1 MSAHLSTFKSSTALI
16 TGASSGIGKAYA
28 QKLASLGIH
37 LILTARSEQKL
48 NDLADELRKKYN
60 VNVEVIVLDLAQANS
75 AQILFDEVQAR
86 KLSVEILINNAGFG
100 KWTKFL
106 DQSVST
112 YQEMITLNISSVTS
126 LCYLF
131 LPHMLANKKGI
142 MINISSTGAFQPLP
156 YIAVYGA
163 SKSYVLQ
170 FTEALAGEYSSSG
183 VKFLAVCPGNT
194 ETNFTQVANADTSGM
209 KSSTV
214 DDVVSATVAA
224 LHKNKPTLVVGCSN
238 YLTSQLPRI
247 LSRKKMINLVEGM
260 LRTRVIDPS

>member
-1 MSAHLSTFKSSTALI
+1 MSAHLSIFKNSTALI

-28 QKLASLGIH
+28 QKFASLGVH

-60 VNVEVIVLDLAQANS
+60 VNVEVIVLDLAQPNS
-75 AQILFDEVQAR
+75 AQDLFDEIQAR
-86 KLSVEILINNAGFG
+86 NLSVEILINNAGFG

-131 LPHMLANKKGI
+131 LPHMLSNKGI

-170 FTEALAGEYSSSG
+170 FTEALAGEYASSG

-214 DDVVSATVAA
+214 EDVVSATVKA
-224 LHKNKPTLVVGCSN
+224 LDKNKATVVVGCSN

-247 LSRKKMINLVEGM
+247 LSRQKMINLVEGM
-260 LRTRVIDPS
+260 LKTRVVEHS

>member
-1 MSAHLSTFKSSTALI
+1 MSAHLSIFKNSTALI

-28 QKLASLGIH
+28 QEFASLGIH

-60 VNVEVIVLDLAQANS
+60 VNVEVIVLDLAQPNS
-75 AQILFDEVQAR
+75 AQSLFDEVQAR
-86 KLSVEILINNAGFG
+86 KLTVDILINNAGFG

-106 DQSVST
+106 DQSVAT

-224 LHKNKPTLVVGCSN
+224 LDKNKPTLVVGCSN

-260 LRTRVIDPS
+260 LRTRVIES

>member
-1 MSAHLSTFKSSTALI
+1 MSAHLSIFKNSTALI

-28 QKLASLGIH
+28 QKFASLGVH

-48 NDLADELRKKYN
+48 NDLADELRKYN
-60 VNVEVIVLDLAQANS
+60 VNVEVIVLDLAQPNS
-75 AQILFDEVQAR
+75 AQDLFDEIQAR
-86 KLSVEILINNAGFG
+86 NLSVEILINNAGFG

-131 LPHMLANKKGI
+131 LPHMLSNKKGI

-170 FTEALAGEYSSSG
+170 FTEALAGEYASSG

-214 DDVVSATVAA
+214 EDVVSATVKA
-224 LHKNKPTLVVGCSN
+224 LDKNKATVVVGCSN

-247 LSRKKMINLVEGM
+247 LSRQKMINLVEGM
-260 LRTRVIDPS
+260 LKTRVVEHS